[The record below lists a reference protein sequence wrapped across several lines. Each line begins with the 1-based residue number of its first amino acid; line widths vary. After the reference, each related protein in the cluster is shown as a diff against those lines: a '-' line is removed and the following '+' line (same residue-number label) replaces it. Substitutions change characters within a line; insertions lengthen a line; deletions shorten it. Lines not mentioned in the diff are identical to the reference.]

1 MKAEKGNE
9 KLDSRNYQRRYYVE
23 GNTARKLDAVPQRI
37 ERPQRRQEQE
47 RKANSRSNRNV
58 RRALAFDLRYTLAL
72 LVATS
77 FLFVSCVS
85 MLSVQ
90 ADITE
95 QRREITMLERN
106 LTKMTD
112 TNNEKSKQLESS
124 VDLTKVYDIA
134 IHELGMV
141 YPKTGQVISYD
152 ASNPDYVKQY
162 KDIPVK

>member
-1 MKAEKGNE
+1 MLAEKGNE
-9 KLDSRNYQRRYYVE
+9 KLDSRNYQREYYIE

-37 ERPQRRQEQE
+37 ERPERRREQE
-47 RKANSRSNRNV
+47 RRVNPKVKKNVNRAV
-58 RRALAFDLRYTLAL
+58 AFDLKYTLAL
-72 LVATS
+72 VVATA

-90 ADITE
+90 ANITE
-95 QRREITMLERN
+95 QRRQIAMLERN
-106 LTKMTD
+106 LNKMTD
-112 TNNEKSKQLESS
+112 ANNETSKRLESS
-124 VDLTKVYDIA
+124 LDLTKVYDVA

-141 YPKTGQVISYD
+141 YPKTGQVISYK